1 MNISMAH
8 HEPRSGENTALSTG
22 DTAALSTSH
31 KAALGTGDK
40 AALTTGADFWRTVAL
55 PDHDIASIM
64 LTDGPHGLRKQSEGG
79 DALGL
84 GDSVPAT
91 CFPPA
96 VGLGSSWNVDL
107 IHTVGTALGA
117 EARTE
122 KVAVLLGPG
131 VNIRRSPLCG
141 RNFEYYSEDPYLA
154 GMLGAAWVRGVQ
166 SCGVGTSL
174 KHFAANNQ
182 ETDRMRIDVQVDERT
197 LREIYLPAFERI
209 VTTAAPTTVM
219 CSYNTLRGTKV
230 SENRWLLTDVLR
242 GEWGFDGLVVSDWGA
257 VDDRLRAL
265 AAGVDLT
272 MPAAGGNEKIVA
284 AVESGDLDATT
295 LDDAVD
301 RLLTLIERTTVAG
314 SEPATYDADAHHELA
329 AVAATESA
337 VLLKN
342 EGLLPLDVA
351 DLDSIAVIGE
361 FARTPRFQGSGS
373 SQVVPTRVDSALDA
387 IAALAGAPVRF
398 APGFRLDGAPDGALV
413 DEAVSLAESS
423 EAVVL
428 FLGLP
433 GEFESEGFDRTD
445 IDLPANQL
453 ALLTAVAAAHSR
465 VAVVLSNGAVVAT
478 ADWQDDVQA
487 ILEGWLLGQAG
498 GSAIADLLFG
508 FANPSGRLTE
518 TVPLRLADTPS
529 HLNFPGSD
537 GVVVYGERIHVGYRY
552 HDTMGT
558 PVAYPFGFGLSYTTF
573 DYDDLVLTPNGT
585 GLDVAFTVTN
595 TGDRAGADVPQ
606 VYVRDIESSV
616 DRPVHELKG
625 FTKVHL
631 APGASERVTI
641 ALDDRA
647 FAFWSVRE
655 HRWVVEAGDFEIRVG
670 ASSRDHRLTATFTSP
685 GDGVSPTLTGTSSLA
700 EWFAHPVGGPLLMEA
715 MAGAGGDVGNVDPAV
730 MKMIAAAPLAK
741 LAAFSPGMSAD
752 LVTDLVDRVRAQS
765 S

>member
-1 MNISMAH
+1 MAH

-22 DTAALSTSH
+22 DTAALSTSD
-31 KAALGTGDK
+31 KAALSTGDK

-117 EARTE
+117 EARAE

-154 GMLGAAWVRGVQ
+154 GTLGAAWVRGVQ

-197 LREIYLPAFERI
+197 LREIYFPAFERI

-257 VDDRLRAL
+257 VDDRVRAL

-284 AVESGDLDATT
+284 AVESGDLDAAA

-301 RLLTLIERTTVAG
+301 RLLTLIERTSVAA

-342 EGLLPLDVA
+342 EGMLPLDVA
-351 DLDSIAVIGE
+351 DLDSIAIIGE
-361 FARTPRFQGSGS
+361 FARTPRFQGWGS

-387 IAALAGAPVRF
+387 IAALTGAPARF
-398 APGFRLDGAPDGALV
+398 AAGFRLDGAPDSALV
-413 DEAVSLAESS
+413 DEAVALAESS
-423 EAVVL
+423 DAVVL

-445 IDLPANQL
+445 IDIPANQL
-453 ALLTAVAAAHSR
+453 ALLAAVTAAHSR

-478 ADWQDDVQA
+478 ADWQDGVQA

-573 DYDDLVLTPNGT
+573 EYDDLVLTPNGT

-595 TGDRAGADVPQ
+595 TGDRAGAEVPQ

-631 APGASERVTI
+631 VPGASERVTI

-685 GDGVSPTLTGTSSLA
+685 GDGIPPTLTGMSSLA

-715 MAGAGGDVGNVDPAV
+715 MAGAGGDVGNLDPAV

-741 LAAFSPGMSAD
+741 LTAFSPGMSAD
-752 LVTDLVDRVRAQS
+752 LVTDLVDRVRAHS